1 METKEHDIVQL
12 MERQQKR
19 KKYHREYMR
28 KTRAKGINKKKP
40 FYAKKWNS
48 KEIEMKYDARTLF
61 DMLNKAREIEV
72 NLKKTHSKEKNR
84 LLKVIE
90 NLQVEN
96 TDKQNLINKY
106 QLSQEYLID
115 LISEQT
121 RDIDNHIDNTR
132 KMGRALMAYKK
143 NTN

>member
-1 METKEHDIVQL
+1 
-12 MERQQKR
+12 
-19 KKYHREYMR
+19 MR

-40 FYAKKWNS
+40 FYVKRWNS
-48 KEIEMKYDARTLF
+48 TEIEMKYDARTLF

-72 NLKKTHSKEKNR
+72 NLKKAHSKEKNR

>member
-1 METKEHDIVQL
+1 
-12 MERQQKR
+12 
-19 KKYHREYMR
+19 
-28 KTRAKGINKKKP
+28 
-40 FYAKKWNS
+40 
-48 KEIEMKYDARTLF
+48 MKYDARTLF

-72 NLKKTHSKEKNR
+72 NFKKHIAKKNR

-121 RDIDNHIDNTR
+121 RDIDQLLDNTR
-132 KMGRALMAYKK
+132 KWAELYTLIRKH
-143 NTN
+143 

>member
-40 FYAKKWNS
+40 FYVKRWNS

-61 DMLNKAREIEV
+61 DI
-72 NLKKTHSKEKNR
+72 
-84 LLKVIE
+84 
-90 NLQVEN
+90 EN